1 MNFFLKIEGM
11 IKKLFLLLIIISL
24 YSCQSVK
31 DALSGKKYE
40 SSDEFLVIKKNPLV
54 LPPDFNELPKPEDP
68 VSMSREE
75 SIEAEIDD
83 IVSSIKSEE
92 DLEIKVENS
101 TSNSSTEAF
110 VLDQIC
116 LLYTSPSPRDGLLS
130 RMPSSA

>member
-1 MNFFLKIEGM
+1 MIRNFFL
-11 IKKLFLLLIIISL
+11 LIIVLLL

-31 DALSGKKYE
+31 DALTGKKYE

-54 LPPDFNELPKPEDP
+54 LPPDFDKLPTPEDP

-92 DLEIKVENS
+92 DLEIKVEDS
-101 TSNSSTEAF
+101 TSNSSTEEF
-110 VLDQIC
+110 VLDQIKN
-116 LLYTSPSPRDGLLS
+116 
-130 RMPSSA
+130 

>member
-1 MNFFLKIEGM
+1 MTKKI
-11 IKKLFLLLIIISL
+11 FLLLILIFL
-24 YSCQSVK
+24 NSCGSVK
-31 DALSGKKYE
+31 DALTGKKYE

-54 LPPDFNELPKPEDP
+54 LPPDFNELPEPEDP

-101 TSNSSTEAF
+101 KSNSSTEEF
-110 VLDQIC
+110 VLDQIKN
-116 LLYTSPSPRDGLLS
+116 
-130 RMPSSA
+130 